1 MPFDCLDL
9 SGGLRKWK
17 ILFHT
22 KTQKREKGR
31 ETNKSLKGKVV
42 IRKSRSMLFIR
53 KKDIELLKV

>member
-53 KKDIELLKV
+53 KKKIWNCY

>member
-53 KKDIELLKV
+53 KKDI